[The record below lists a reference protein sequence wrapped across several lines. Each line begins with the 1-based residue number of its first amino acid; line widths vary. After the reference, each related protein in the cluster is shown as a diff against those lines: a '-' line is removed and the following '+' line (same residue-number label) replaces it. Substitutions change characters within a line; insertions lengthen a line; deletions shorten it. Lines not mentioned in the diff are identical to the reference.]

1 MCIIAIAIGAPVLF
15 VLVWSC
21 LVFYLNLALPE
32 EQD

>member
-1 MCIIAIAIGAPVLF
+1 MRIIVIVVSAPVLF
-15 VLVWSC
+15 VLVWGC

>member
-1 MCIIAIAIGAPVLF
+1 MWIVAIVVSAAVLF